1 MECRDVKKLLSE
13 YIDGV
18 LAEGQVPVVKQHLL
32 TCRDC
37 KETYKSMN
45 RLIEL
50 MHDMDPVAEP
60 ADFRANVRA
69 RLERRPS
76 LIGRF
81 RSLVSPPM
89 VKVPLGVAAALIV
102 AFAVTQMP
110 GPDKQTPR
118 DMAVSEELTQA

>member
-50 MHDMDPVAEP
+50 
-60 ADFRANVRA
+60 
-69 RLERRPS
+69 
-76 LIGRF
+76 
-81 RSLVSPPM
+81 
-89 VKVPLGVAAALIV
+89 
-102 AFAVTQMP
+102 QME
-110 GPDKQTPR
+110 GS
-118 DMAVSEELTQA
+118 VG